1 MLLLLKEMSQAL
13 FAYSY
18 DDKEGNVMNF
28 KVIMLKRKTL
38 TGLACALAAA
48 AIFYVVNFPPAVGA
62 AATQRQLPIYCVQRD
77 QKLVSISFDAAWGN
91 EDTQELI
98 DILEKYK
105 VKATFFVVGEW
116 VDKYPESVKALSD
129 AGHEVMN
136 HSNTHAHYPQLSADE
151 VVKDLNACNDKIE
164 KVTGVRPTLV
174 RLPYGDY
181 DDNSINAVRSIG
193 MEPVQWDVDSLD
205 WKDLS
210 AAEITKRVTSK
221 VQPGSIVLFHNA
233 ALHTPEALPDILRTL
248 LQDGYTFVPISQI
261 LLNCEYTID
270 HTGRQCPAEKL

>member
-1 MLLLLKEMSQAL
+1 M
-13 FAYSY
+13 
-18 DDKEGNVMNF
+18 DF

-193 MEPVQWDVDSLD
+193 MEPVQWDV
-205 WKDLS
+205 
-210 AAEITKRVTSK
+210 
-221 VQPGSIVLFHNA
+221 
-233 ALHTPEALPDILRTL
+233 EALYALCKRCGTRVSANAFLKERI
-248 LQDGYTFVPISQI
+248 VE
-261 LLNCEYTID
+261 EYRCIFFQGSVFSIPRIKSTA
-270 HTGRQCPAEKL
+270 C